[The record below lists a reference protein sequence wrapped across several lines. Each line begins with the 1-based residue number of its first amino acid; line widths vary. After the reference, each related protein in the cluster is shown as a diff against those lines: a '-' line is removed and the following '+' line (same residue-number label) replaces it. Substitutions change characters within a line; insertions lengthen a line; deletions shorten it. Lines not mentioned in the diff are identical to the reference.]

1 MCKRRM
7 HVHVPGRV
15 RMRGWR
21 LVVCELCGLRRR
33 QETAAAA
40 AAVSA
45 AAAAAGVAILLAAAC
60 DVGGAV
66 VAAAVVERLLVLDG
80 RALRQAVAV
89 GDGGEVAEDVLWSGG
104 RWG

>member
-45 AAAAAGVAILLAAAC
+45 AAAHAARAEADAGARC
-60 DVGGAV
+60 GHFREVGGV
-66 VAAAVVERLLVLDG
+66 PG
-80 RALRQAVAV
+80 
-89 GDGGEVAEDVLWSGG
+89 
-104 RWG
+104 